1 MTMNNSGDEPEQ
13 QSNAVAVDRVWSIGS
28 QSPTIDVMS
37 EASPSPQASSSNSD
51 SVVADCVV
59 CGDKSSGKHYGQFS
73 CEGCKS
79 FFKRSIRR
87 SLSYAC
93 RGTKN
98 CPVDVNHRNQCQFCR
113 LKKCIKMGMR
123 REAVQRGR
131 MHNGPSFLSYL
142 FPPPFV
148 PRPPLPFFH
157 PLMMNFPKPTDNRLT
172 DTETPTLPSCF
183 PPRDVGTNFLYSTV
197 DWARQLSFFSDLTQQ
212 DQVTLLQ
219 SSWVQLFVL
228 CAAGSAVPLTTSE
241 EINAKN
247 GSIYLEHVE
256 RLRSIHMDFFE
267 LNSVKAAVLFNPDIQ
282 ALNEPLKVETI
293 QEKIQATLDEY
304 CRTQKAHQPGRFG
317 RILLRLPS
325 LRSLDASTIESLFF
339 SRLETSVPAILKDL
353 LNKPVLIPKLWPY
366 PMFPQLPVPQLT

>member
-1 MTMNNSGDEPEQ
+1 MFNGNCHL
-13 QSNAVAVDRVWSIGS
+13 
-28 QSPTIDVMS
+28 
-37 EASPSPQASSSNSD
+37 ASPSPQASSSNSD

-172 DTETPTLPSCF
+172 DT
-183 PPRDVGTNFLYSTV
+183 
-197 DWARQLSFFSDLTQQ
+197 
-212 DQVTLLQ
+212 
-219 SSWVQLFVL
+219 
-228 CAAGSAVPLTTSE
+228 
-241 EINAKN
+241 
-247 GSIYLEHVE
+247 
-256 RLRSIHMDFFE
+256 
-267 LNSVKAAVLFNPDIQ
+267 DIQ

-304 CRTQKAHQPGRFG
+304 CRTQKAHQFLKS
-317 RILLRLPS
+317 IKLLR
-325 LRSLDASTIESLFF
+325 
-339 SRLETSVPAILKDL
+339 
-353 LNKPVLIPKLWPY
+353 N
-366 PMFPQLPVPQLT
+366 M